1 MWRVTWRREVSSLAR
16 AHGLDCHSSPGHDQM
31 HLKLLF
37 QGKIRPAIA
46 SYSEALS
53 HSGKEGYTG
62 SKKLTHKGKK
72 RLACGSLGRGN
83 RHDHR

>member
-1 MWRVTWRREVSSLAR
+1 MALAAMAHQVTIRCTSNCCFRGR
-16 AHGLDCHSSPGHDQM
+16 YGL
-31 HLKLLF
+31 
-37 QGKIRPAIA
+37 AIA